1 MAEIILVVGGSRS
14 GKSDY
19 AQRRGEA
26 INGRRCFI
34 ATCTPLDQEMEE
46 RVTRHRDGRDP
57 QRWITVEEPLR
68 LAAIVELHPGYDVY
82 LIDCLTLWISNLLH
96 HRPQATSGELEALV
110 MEVTDEL
117 LARLSVASG
126 SAVLVSGEV
135 GLGIVPENRLA
146 RLYRDLVGRCNQ
158 RVAARADE
166 VVLVSC
172 GLPLYLKPNKREP

>member
-26 INGRRCFI
+26 IAGRRCFI
-34 ATCTPLDQEMEE
+34 ATCIALDAEMEE
-46 RVTRHRDGRDP
+46 RVARHRDARDP
-57 QRWITVEEPLR
+57 QRWATVEEPLR
-68 LAAIVELHPGYDVY
+68 LAAAIDLHPGYDVY

-96 HRPQATSGELEALV
+96 HLPQTTSGDLEARV
-110 MEVTDEL
+110 MAMTDEVL
-117 LARLSVASG
+117 ERLCVTRG
-126 SAVLVSGEV
+126 SALLVSGEV

-158 RVAARADE
+158 RIAARAGE

-172 GLPLYLKPNKREP
+172 GLPLYLKTTKREP